1 MGQRQVPSLLVIL
14 TVRSMQKSRGLRG
27 PRAMLTLKLAENLD
41 SVMGKGAV
49 MVAVPL
55 AVALILLC
63 ILNIQLDWTEKERKI
78 AEHQRNIRS
87 QGDIVIEMFYDA
99 AASLVS
105 FATNSK
111 SKEGQHYPLVVHRL
125 PAELN
130 RLMSMAENDDE
141 REQMQKIRAPL
152 MRGLGLLQELE
163 KSIGEADSDLT
174 ALLRMKER
182 RHDIATCVFDLK
194 GDLTNML
201 VPMDKADRHLSNPAV
216 EDGIKRTKWIIVY
229 GAVANILM
237 ALFLLYFF
245 SRQIVDRLKT
255 ISDNSIKIS
264 LNEPLNPPVGG
275 SDEIASLDHRVR
287 LMAARLD
294 DARKKESAI
303 LQNALDVICSIDKS
317 NRITSI
323 NPACYEVWGYYIDE
337 LLGKNVLEL
346 VKEDNRQNMLNV
358 FAGHRNNPVVSFE
371 TSVSTASGAAKEMR
385 WSANYSREED
395 SWFCVVHDISAAK
408 EMERLKQQF
417 VEMVSHD
424 LRTPLNS
431 LLNLLTLLSENVYG
445 KLSETGHKRVAAVE
459 VEIGRLI
466 KLINELLD
474 LEKLEAG
481 QDNID
486 AKPVPVAAIADAS
499 INAIE
504 GFAATHKVQLVND
517 CRSTGILHADKDR
530 LTQVLVNLLSNAV
543 KFSPEG
549 ALVVLGCE
557 DLTDGKGRF
566 FVRISV
572 KDYGCGIPEDKLAS
586 IFERFTQVEGPKK
599 RSGTGLGLAIAKAI
613 VGQHKGR
620 LGVESKVGQGSTFW
634 LELPTGQSAGA

>member
-1 MGQRQVPSLLVIL
+1 M
-14 TVRSMQKSRGLRG
+14 
-27 PRAMLTLKLAENLD
+27 KLADIRN
-41 SVMGKGAV
+41 SVIGKGAF

-55 AVALILLC
+55 VVTLL
-63 ILNIQLDWTEKERKI
+63 LLWFLTIQLDATEKERRI
-78 AEHQRNIRS
+78 AEHQRNIRA

-111 SKEGQHYPLVVHRL
+111 SLEGQHYPQVVHRL

-130 RLMSMAENDDE
+130 RLLSMGENDDE
-141 REQMQKIRAPL
+141 RYQMGKIRAPL

-174 ALLRMKER
+174 ALIRMKER

-194 GDLTNML
+194 SELTNLL
-201 VPMDKADRHLSNPAV
+201 VPMGKNAAYLTNPAV
-216 EDGIKRTKWIIVY
+216 EEGLERTKLIIVF
-229 GAVANILM
+229 GAIANIVV
-237 ALFLLYFF
+237 AFFLAYFF

-287 LMAARLD
+287 LMASRLD
-294 DARKKESAI
+294 EARKKESAI

-317 NRITSI
+317 NRIASI

-346 VKEDNRQNMLNV
+346 VQEEDRQSMLNI
-358 FAGHRNNPVVSFE
+358 FAGHRANPVVSFE
-371 TSVSTASGAAKEMR
+371 VGIGTASGVAKEMR
-385 WSANYSREED
+385 WSANYSREEG

-408 EMERLKQQF
+408 EIERLKQQF
-417 VEMVSHD
+417 VAMVSHD

-431 LLNLLTLLSENVYG
+431 LLNLLTLLSEDVYG
-445 KLSETGHKRVAAVE
+445 KLNQTGHKRVAAVE

-481 QDNID
+481 QDDID
-486 AKPVPVAAIADAS
+486 QKPVPVEAVADAS
-499 INAIE
+499 INAIV
-504 GFAATHKVQLVND
+504 GFAAAHKVQLVND
-517 CRSTGILHADKDR
+517 CRSKAILHADKDR
-530 LTQVLVNLLSNAV
+530 LTQVFVNLLSNAV

-557 DLTDGKGRF
+557 DLTDGRGRF
-566 FVRISV
+566 FVRMSV

-586 IFERFTQVEGPKK
+586 IFERFSQVEGPKK
-599 RSGTGLGLAIAKAI
+599 KSGTGLGLAIAKAI

-620 LGVESKVGQGSTFW
+620 LGVDSKVGQGSTFW
-634 LELPTGQSAGA
+634 VELPSGQSASA